1 MEMRL
6 PNYTNILSR
15 KQELHTVSSSVFPV
29 SLKTLPCSLKTHL
42 ASPVDKRRTVDVMYL
57 DFCKAFN
64 TVIHNIL
71 NSKLERYEFDGW
83 TVGWI
88 RNWLDGCIQRV
99 TVNGSVSIWKPAT
112 RSAPQGSVLGPE
124 LPNIFISDT
133 GSGIAWYI
141 QLLSKFEDGTK
152 LSDAVDTLEGQDVIQ
167 KDPDR
172 LKKQAHVNVLEFNK
186 TKCKVALHL
195 G

>member
-6 PNYTNILSR
+6 LSYTNILSR
-15 KQELHTVSSSVFPV
+15 KQELHTISSSVFPV
-29 SLKTLPCSLKTHL
+29 SLKTLLCSLKTHL
-42 ASPVDKRRTVDVMYL
+42 ASPVDKGRTVDVMYL

-88 RNWLDGCIQRV
+88 RNWLDGCIQRA
-99 TVNGSVSIWKPAT
+99 TVNGSVSIWKPVT
-112 RSAPQGSVLGPE
+112 SSAPQGSVPGPE
-124 LPNIFISDT
+124 LSNIFLSDT
-133 GSGIAWYI
+133 GSMIAWYI

-152 LSDAVDTLEGQDVIQ
+152 LSDAVDTLEGQDAIQ
-167 KDPDR
+167 KDPG
-172 LKKQAHVNVLEFNK
+172 QAQEAGP
-186 TKCKVALHL
+186 CECP
-195 G
+195 